1 VIIHRGKSLTSAM
14 LVLSSDA
21 IQPCTACSLTSN
33 LISSHVPAGKKVLEL
48 GCGAG
53 LLGVVL
59 HRTGA
64 AGVSLTDGDSQTLC
78 NCRHNL
84 HINGAEVQ
92 RYALPHTHVS
102 VLL

>member
-1 VIIHRGKSLTSAM
+1 M
-14 LVLSSDA
+14 
-21 IQPCTACSLTSN
+21 
-33 LISSHVPAGKKVLEL
+33 PAGKKVLEL

-59 HRTGA
+59 HRMGA

-78 NCRHNL
+78 NCCHNL

-92 RYALPHTHVS
+92 IYTLPHTHVS